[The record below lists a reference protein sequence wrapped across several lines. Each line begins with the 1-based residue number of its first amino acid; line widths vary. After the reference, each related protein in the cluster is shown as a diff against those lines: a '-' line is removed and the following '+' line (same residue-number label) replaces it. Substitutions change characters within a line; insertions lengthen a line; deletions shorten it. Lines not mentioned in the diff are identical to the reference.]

1 MGRRYGQSITD
12 RETQQAAHQI
22 RHQHRAYPCGSEMR
36 KSLDK
41 SDAPVIGVAPII
53 AGRALK
59 GPTAKMMRE
68 FGMQHRAAAVVRHSA
83 TFSTPIS
90 SADAES
96 SDNLAQHAVA
106 AKTLDAD
113 VAGSWCSTKVLAGA
127 DDLTAAGTLRL
138 QEGGDGKT

>member
-96 SDNLAQHAVA
+96 SDNSRSMPWRPKRLMLTLPDRGAPRKYLLAP
-106 AKTLDAD
+106 TI
-113 VAGSWCSTKVLAGA
+113 
-127 DDLTAAGTLRL
+127 
-138 QEGGDGKT
+138 

>member
-12 RETQQAAHQI
+12 RETQQGAHQI

-36 KSLDK
+36 KSLDN
-41 SDAPVIGVAPII
+41 
-53 AGRALK
+53 RALK

-106 AKTLDAD
+106 AKTFDAD
-113 VAGSWCSTKVLAGA
+113 VAGS
-127 DDLTAAGTLRL
+127 
-138 QEGGDGKT
+138 